1 MTTEVNTVLP
11 IPEQVVVGSGMYV
24 IPANRYG
31 YLHAN
36 TTVAGR
42 AGTSAQGTA
51 SGSASGSASA
61 NSAGQWVT
69 EGDTV
74 TSLFLLP
81 STSGAL
87 QVSPGSVG
95 PVLSEGFTGIYL
107 NGTAFC
113 ISYASV
119 SSHFYGSTTVDYS
132 YTFGGNYAWSVSLFR
147 IPKANL
153 PTGTAEGE

>member
-1 MTTEVNTVLP
+1 MTTEVNTTLP

-24 IPANRYG
+24 VPANRYG
-31 YLHAN
+31 FLQAN
-36 TTVAGR
+36 TAIAGR
-42 AGTSAQGTA
+42 AGTSAQATT

-61 NSAGQWVT
+61 NSANQWIK

-81 STSGAL
+81 NASGAI
-87 QVSPGSVG
+87 QVSPSNTP
-95 PVLSEGFTGIYL
+95 PVVAEGFTGIYL

-119 SSHFYGSTTVDYS
+119 SSHFYGSTTVDYT
-132 YTFGGNYAWSVSLFR
+132 YTFGGNYAWSISLYR

-153 PTGTAEGE
+153 PDGTAEGE